1 MSLTKPTLNNL
12 RAAGTTVGDLY
23 FPQTKLLLPFDGA
36 NGATTTNDSSDEN
49 RTITL
54 AGADI
59 STAQSKFGGSSLS
72 VTNGSVSNMCS
83 WETAVALGTSFT
95 VEYWFRR
102 TGSVALYSVAG
113 CGLNTPSHGSGAH
126 SGLLLGY
133 HDPGTAASKL
143 LMYASSNGSSWDQ
156 VNAAQISD
164 LPVLNTWEHRALV
177 RNGVNWH
184 YYVNGTRTYTTS
196 AGGSAA
202 LWTGG
207 SKCNIG
213 RVWYGSANAP
223 GAVGGN
229 YDDFRITNG
238 VERYSGASFTPPS
251 TAHLTSAGD
260 VNKQIIVNSAADGV
274 AIGTGGI
281 NQARIAKAW
290 VNFDGTGTI
299 AIRESYNVSSLTDHA
314 TGDYTVTFS
323 TAMTDANYVMAG
335 SALHSTW
342 SYSGDN
348 SHRLPMP
355 QKDGYLASSIRV
367 FTKYG
372 HHTGSGQED
381 ENIVNV
387 IIFGN

>member
-156 VNAAQISD
+156 ASAAQISD
-164 LPVLNTWEHRALV
+164 FPVLNTWEHRALV
-177 RNGVNWH
+177 RNGANWH

-223 GAVGGN
+223 GALGGN

-260 VNKQIIVNSAADGV
+260 VNKQIIVNSTADGV

-281 NQARIAKAW
+281 NQARIAKVW
-290 VNFDGTGTI
+290 VNFNGTGTV
-299 AIRESYNVSSLTDHA
+299 AIRDSYNVSSVSDNG
-314 TGDYTVTFS
+314 TGDYTVNFS
-323 TAMTDANYVMAG
+323 TAMSDTNYCKVGHCFYWGTAG
-335 SALHSTW
+335 
-342 SYSGDN
+342 GDFGE
-348 SHRLPMP
+348 RT
-355 QKDGYLASSIRV
+355 AA
-367 FTKYG
+367 
-372 HHTGSGQED
+372 TGSLRFISIHTVTGSETD
-381 ENIVNV
+381 MPTNDVIV
-387 IIFGN
+387 FGN

>member
-156 VNAAQISD
+156 ASAAQISD
-164 LPVLNTWEHRALV
+164 FPVLNTWEHRALV
-177 RNGVNWH
+177 RNGANWH

-299 AIRESYNVSSLTDHA
+299 AIRESYNVSSITDVA
-314 TGDYTVTFS
+314 TGKYTVNFS
-323 TAMTDANYVMAG
+323 TAMADANYSAVMYQNGYHLTNAG
-335 SALHSTW
+335 S
-342 SYSGDN
+342 
-348 SHRLPMP
+348 
-355 QKDGYLASSIRV
+355 
-367 FTKYG
+367 
-372 HHTGSGQED
+372 
-381 ENIVNV
+381 
-387 IIFGN
+387 FGNAYTGGLNSRATTSVRFEAYGNSGYIDSALCDLIVFGN

>member
-1 MSLTKPTLNNL
+1 MREFNL
-12 RAAGTTVGDLY
+12 DKIKAAGTTVGDVY
-23 FPQTKLLLPFDGA
+23 FPQTKLLLPFDGS
-36 NGATTTNDSSDEN
+36 NGATTTSDSSDEN

-72 VTNGSVSNMCS
+72 VTNGSGSNICS
-83 WETAVALGTSFT
+83 WETAVDLGTIFT

-102 TGSVALYSVAG
+102 TGSMTTYSVAG
-113 CGLNTPSHGSGAH
+113 CTLNENSFGLGSHC
-126 SGLLLGY
+126 GLILGY
-133 HDPGTAASKL
+133 VDGASATKVQL
-143 LMYASSNGSSWDQ
+143 YASSNGSSWDQ
-156 VNAAQISD
+156 ASAALISD
-164 LPVLNTWEHRALV
+164 FPVLNTWEHRALV

-184 YYVNGTRTYTTS
+184 YYVNGTRTFTTS

-207 SKCNIG
+207 SKCSVG
-213 RVWYGSANAP
+213 RAFAGSANAP

-290 VNFDGTGTI
+290 VNFNGSGRV
-299 AIRESYNVSSLTDHA
+299 AIRDSYNVSSITDNA
-314 TGDYTVTFS
+314 TGRWRVNFSTNLDNANFSVSAALGTVTGS
-323 TAMTDANYVMAG
+323 SLAT
-335 SALHSTW
+335 SALIHCGNDVEYAPST
-342 SYSGDN
+342 SGFTL
-348 SHRLPMP
+348 SAVLPSVSWQDP
-355 QKDGYLASSIRV
+355 KYLSAQV
-367 FTKYG
+367 
-372 HHTGSGQED
+372 
-381 ENIVNV
+381 
-387 IIFGN
+387 FGN

>member
-1 MSLTKPTLNNL
+1 MATHSIAGCSINNTSH
-12 RAAGTTVGDLY
+12 G
-23 FPQTKLLLPFDGA
+23 
-36 NGATTTNDSSDEN
+36 
-49 RTITL
+49 
-54 AGADI
+54 AGA
-59 STAQSKFGGSSLS
+59 
-72 VTNGSVSNMCS
+72 V
-83 WETAVALGTSFT
+83 
-95 VEYWFRR
+95 
-102 TGSVALYSVAG
+102 
-113 CGLNTPSHGSGAH
+113 CGLV
-126 SGLLLGY
+126 LGY
-133 HDPGTAASKL
+133 HDTATSTGKL
-143 LMYASSNGSSWDQ
+143 LLYASSNGSSWDQ
-156 VNAAQISD
+156 ASGGQISD

-184 YYVNGTRTYTTS
+184 YYVNGTRTFTTS

-207 SKCNIG
+207 SKCSVG
-213 RVWYGSANAP
+213 RAWYGGANAP
-223 GAVGGN
+223 GALGGN

-238 VERYSGASFTPPS
+238 LERYSGASFTPPS

-335 SALHSTW
+335 SALNSTY
-342 SYSGDN
+342 SHSGDD

-372 HHTGSGQED
+372 HSTGEGQED

-387 IIFGN
+387 IVFGN

>member
-143 LMYASSNGSSWDQ
+143 LMYVSSNGSSWDQ
-156 VNAAQISD
+156 ASAAQISD
-164 LPVLNTWEHRALV
+164 FPVLNTWEHRALV
-177 RNGVNWH
+177 RNGANWH

-223 GAVGGN
+223 GALGGN

-281 NQARIAKAW
+281 NQARVAKAW
-290 VNFDGTGTI
+290 VNFDGTGTV
-299 AIRESYNVSSLTDHA
+299 AIRDSYNISSITDNG
-314 TGDYTVTFS
+314 TGKQTITYS
-323 TAMTDANYVMAG
+323 TAMADANYSITVFAHDDTSGGWWRTAVSQAGASQAAG
-335 SALHSTW
+335 SFAVETVHTSVLD
-342 SYSGDN
+342 YRDSGTVCV
-348 SHRLPMP
+348 
-355 QKDGYLASSIRV
+355 QV
-367 FTKYG
+367 
-372 HHTGSGQED
+372 
-381 ENIVNV
+381 
-387 IIFGN
+387 FGN